1 MANAITLSR
10 LPLLALVVALFYLA
24 APAGQAAALVLLVLL
39 LVLDWVDGMVAR
51 RLGETSLLGSVLD
64 IASDRTV
71 EVVLW
76 VVFAHLG
83 LIPIWIPLL
92 ILPRGVLTDSLR
104 GVMVAEG
111 VEPFKATT
119 SRLAQLLIQS
129 RASRGAYGVSKFV
142 AFTLLGLELV
152 LRAYAPAEPW
162 ISADVLGWVHRLAIA
177 ASLVAFAFCWIR
189 AVPVL
194 AEAWRWGQQGR
205 PARPEAAE
213 APRDAS

>member
-10 LPLLALVVALFYLA
+10 LPLLAVVVALFYLA
-24 APAGQAAALVLLVLL
+24 APAGQAVALVLLVVL
-39 LVLDWVDGMVAR
+39 LVLDSIDGMVAR

-64 IASDRTV
+64 IASDRIV
-71 EVVLW
+71 EIVLW

-119 SRLAQLLIQS
+119 SKLAQMLVQS

-142 AFTLLGLELV
+142 AFTLLGLLLV
-152 LRAYAPAEPW
+152 LRAYQPDPAWVTP
-162 ISADVLGWVHRLAIA
+162 DVLLWTHRLAYA

-189 AVPVL
+189 AYPVL
-194 AEAWRWGQQGR
+194 AEAWRWGKEGR
-205 PARPEAAE
+205 LG
-213 APRDAS
+213 